1 MTKTHMISKIAL
13 AAAGTVA
20 LLSAGSGVALAGS
33 GSHPA
38 AASAPI
44 AAAVPA
50 AASAP
55 ATGISCAKA
64 VKIAK
69 KRVPRARVTEV
80 EREWEHGHR
89 VCKVELVR
97 GNWEYD
103 VYVSLRTGKIIKFKK
118 KYDD

>member
-1 MTKTHMISKIAL
+1 MISKIAL